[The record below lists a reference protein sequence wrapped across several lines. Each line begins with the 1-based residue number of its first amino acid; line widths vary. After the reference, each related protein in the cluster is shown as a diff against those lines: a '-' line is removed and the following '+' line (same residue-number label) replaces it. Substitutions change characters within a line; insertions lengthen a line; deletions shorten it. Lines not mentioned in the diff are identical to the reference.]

1 MHLPVLSELAD
12 GIAKPV
18 AIIFERSWR
27 TREVPENWRK
37 ANVTPAIK
45 KGKKNDSGIHRPVSP
60 TFTPRK
66 VMEQLNPHVITKYV
80 EEKNA
85 IIFLSGVVNMDS
97 PRKSHA

>member
-1 MHLPVLSELAD
+1 MGAIDKPLS
-12 GIAKPV
+12 IM
-18 AIIFERSWR
+18 FERSWR
-27 TREVPENWRK
+27 TAKVPENWRK

-85 IIFLSGVVNMDS
+85 IRSSQHGFTKE
-97 PRKSHA
+97 KSCLTYLVSLL